1 MRYAFAAALLA
12 FGSFTAQTAR
22 GEEAHD
28 HPPAAEAREL
38 DDATIATAFKALKV
52 KDGES
57 VVFFE
62 DLHCSTCAKKVTSRL
77 FKLKGVKSVRTSV
90 KYDAAVVTP
99 QTGKAFD
106 AVVAWE
112 ALQAIKYQPARLQG
126 PEGVFIADGELKE
139 PLKVAEADGTN
150 LR

>member
-12 FGSFTAQTAR
+12 FGSLLVDVSQA
-22 GEEAHD
+22 EEAHD

-38 DDATIATAFKALKV
+38 DDAAVATAFKALKV

-106 AVVAWE
+106 AVAAWE
-112 ALQAIKYQPARLQG
+112 ALQSIKYQPARLQG
-126 PEGVFIADGELKE
+126 PEGVFVADGEQKE
-139 PLKVAEADGTN
+139 PLKIAEADGTS